1 MKRLQAYKFELMPN
15 GEQQRKMRQFAGACR
30 FVFNKALAWQKEQYA
45 ADPSN
50 KFSYVKI
57 ANLLPAWKQ
66 DPASVWLTEAPSQAL
81 QQTLKNLESSFKNF
95 FAKRADFPRFKK
107 KGTGDSFRYPQGCKI
122 EQGNNRLFLP
132 KLGWLRYR
140 NSRPIQGTVKNITIS
155 QKNGKW
161 YASIQTECEIEQTS
175 HPASAVV
182 GVDMGIAQFAT
193 LSTGQAFEPAHSFKT
208 KQAKLARYQ
217 RAMSRKVKFSKN
229 WQKAR
234 NQVSKLHS
242 TIAHIRKDYLHKIST
257 AISKNHAL
265 VVLEDLQVSNMSKSA
280 KGTLEA
286 KGRNVKAKAGLNKSI
301 LDQGWFEFRR
311 QLEYKQAWLGGILQ
325 TVAPQYTSQ
334 RCSCCGH
341 TAKANRS
348 TQAKFAC
355 LVCGHT
361 ENADINAARNILAAG
376 LAVLACGEVV
386 RLDPSVKQEPAEGK
400 HSILSEPVGI
410 PAL

>member
-45 ADPSN
+45 ADQSN
-50 KFSYVKI
+50 KFSYAKI

-107 KGTGDSFRYPQGCKI
+107 KGMGDSFRYPQGCKI
-122 EQGNNRLFLP
+122 EQHNNRLFLP

-140 NSRPIQGTVKNITIS
+140 NSRTVLGIIKNITIS

-193 LSTGQAFEPAHSFKT
+193 LSTGQVFEPAHSFKT

-217 RAMSRKVKFSKN
+217 RVMSRKVKFSKN
-229 WQKAR
+229 WQKAK
-234 NQVSKLHS
+234 NKVSKLHS
-242 TIAHIRKDYLHKIST
+242 TIANIRKDYLHKIST

-286 KGRNVKAKAGLNKSI
+286 KGRNVKAKSGLNRAI

-311 QLEYKQAWLGGILQ
+311 QLEYKQAWLGGLLQ

-334 RCSCCGH
+334 RCACCGH
-341 TAKANRS
+341 TAKGNRI

-355 LVCGHT
+355 VACGHT

-376 LAVLACGEVV
+376 LAVLACGEAVQSG
-386 RLDPSVKQEPAEGK
+386 PSTKQEPTEATTP
-400 HSILSEPVGI
+400 LTV
-410 PAL
+410 